1 MSYKSDKI
9 MSLSGYGLDNK
20 TPRGLQNC
28 FKRVLKKGMHGV
40 GFSPYTEG
48 QEPGVQLSEKQI
60 RKRLKIIKPYTN
72 WVRSFSCTDGN
83 ELIPRIAK
91 QMGMKTMVGAW
102 LGDDAEINVKEVD
115 ALKQLS
121 RENIVDIAAVGNEVM
136 YRGDLTEAELL
147 NFIYDVK
154 SEITDIPV
162 GYVDAYYE
170 FVHRPKIAEACDV
183 ILANCYPYWEG
194 CSIEYSLIYMK
205 DMYNKAVKAGKGKK
219 VIISETGWPSEG
231 EGLNGAFPSKENAM
245 KYFINTQLWAQEED
259 VEIFYF
265 SSFDESWKV
274 GAEGDVGAYWGL
286 WDKNE
291 KPKFYKN
298 NVGFNRKK
306 IFLK

>member
-1 MSYKSDKI
+1 
-9 MSLSGYGLDNK
+9 
-20 TPRGLQNC
+20 
-28 FKRVLKKGMHGV
+28 
-40 GFSPYTEG
+40 
-48 QEPGVQLSEKQI
+48 
-60 RKRLKIIKPYTN
+60 
-72 WVRSFSCTDGN
+72 
-83 ELIPRIAK
+83 
-91 QMGMKTMVGAW
+91 
-102 LGDDAEINVKEVD
+102 
-115 ALKQLS
+115 
-121 RENIVDIAAVGNEVM
+121 
-136 YRGDLTEAELL
+136 
-147 NFIYDVK
+147 
-154 SEITDIPV
+154 
-162 GYVDAYYE
+162 
-170 FVHRPKIAEACDV
+170 
-183 ILANCYPYWEG
+183 
-194 CSIEYSLIYMK
+194 MK

-274 GAEGDVGAYWGL
+274 GAEGVVGAYWGL